1 MANSFT
7 SQFTPDLLSICN
19 AYNMEPNEVI
29 LAFALAAGAP
39 HADAYRIT
47 HNIKAGITSEEC
59 ETRCNNLITQR
70 PGIKIIINRIKNK
83 QNPATLHKQDQ
94 RTITARTQAKEIEDS
109 LTEEEKA
116 EFRTRSG
123 LIEKIITQSTLVNGK
138 DAISAL
144 QTLAKL
150 QGFDKPDEQEQ
161 EEKRRYFLPWVSH
174 CRSCALMKAYIKAK
188 QDQEGE
194 NVPK

>member
-1 MANSFT
+1 MTLTNYTADT
-7 SQFTPDLLSICN
+7 LQICN
-19 AYNMEPNEVI
+19 AYNLEPNQVI

-39 HADAYRIT
+39 PADAYRVT
-47 HNIKAGITSEEC
+47 HNIKAGTTTEEC
-59 ETRCNNLITQR
+59 ETLCQALLTSR

-83 QNPATLHKQDQ
+83 QNPATYKKQEQ
-94 RTITARTQAKEIEDS
+94 QQLTARQQLKEIEEQ
-109 LTEEEKA
+109 LTEEEKD

-161 EEKRRYFLPWVSH
+161 EEKRSYFLPWVSN
-174 CRSCALMKAYIKAK
+174 CRSCQLMKLYQKTINDK
-188 QDQEGE
+188 E
-194 NVPK
+194 PKKG